1 MPQQFDADTFTYA
14 NGNLATVSSGKW
26 TMDTWFSTDLV
37 VSGNAITGVAASG
50 SRSDVITSWAGS
62 TTDQWADLKIASG
75 SGSGSPGPVVRSN
88 GAGTYYFVTC
98 NIGGTPTLQRAT
110 GNSAFALAGGTHVV
124 AVGDV
129 LRLEAQGTT
138 LRVFVNGV
146 LDITFTDTNIAS
158 GKPGVYGTIAT
169 IFGDNW
175 AAGDFSTPPPPIKLV
190 PNADVSTG
198 TWTSSGANLNSV
210 LDEAVTDDADFIQ
223 SAATPV
229 NDVAEVA
236 LTDPATTS
244 AGTTTIVVRA
254 RK

>member
-50 SRSDVITSWAGS
+50 LRAAVITSWAGS
-62 TTDQWADLKIASG
+62 TTDQWAELKMASG
-75 SGSGSPGPVVRSN
+75 SGSGSPGPAVRSN
-88 GAGTYYFVTC
+88 GAGTYYFIKC
-98 NIGGTPTLQRAT
+98 SIGGTITLQRT
-110 GNSAFALAGGTHVV
+110 VGNSSFALAIGTHNV

-129 LRLEAQGTT
+129 MRLEVQGTT
-138 LRVFVNGV
+138 LRTYVNGV
-146 LDITFTDTNIAS
+146 LDITFTDSNIAS
-158 GKPGVYGTIAT
+158 GKPGVYGTTAT
-169 IFGDNW
+169 IFGDDW

-198 TWTSSGANLNSV
+198 TWTSTGANLNSV

-223 SAATPV
+223 SAAAPA

-236 LTDPATTS
+236 LTDPLTTS